1 MGWDRRDAM
10 TLPVSLE
17 ESVSTGCLAVRV
29 AGLTLLAEPC
39 SPGLRLDV
47 GMASKAFL
55 TLEGD
60 PDLSL
65 AVSWRQPGSAG
76 EGRLVFDSGGPWKLF
91 DVDGRRAYRFYDS
104 QLGGRPYKEALL
116 APGGMEGEIF
126 LDPSCFER
134 DQPVHALEFP
144 LDELLF
150 LNMLSAHGGV
160 EMHACG
166 VVAASGEGFLF
177 TGHSGDGKTTT
188 ARLWEQVPGATVL
201 SDDRIVLRRG
211 SRGEWRMYGTPWH
224 GEAALAA
231 NLDTPV
237 TAIFVLG
244 RGSLNRFEELPRPE
258 AMTSLLARCF
268 PPFHDEGGL
277 SSVLA
282 VLDDLTRE
290 VPCRRFAFVPGPEA
304 VAFVTDEV
312 RNGYFHECMAARSG
326 GRGR

>member
-1 MGWDRRDAM
+1 M
-10 TLPVSLE
+10 TFTATLE
-17 ESVSTGCLAVRV
+17 ESVSTGCLAVQV
-29 AGLTLLAEPC
+29 AGLTLLAESR
-39 SPGLRLDV
+39 SPGLRLEV
-47 GMASKAFL
+47 GTASKAFL

-76 EGRLVFDSGGPWKLF
+76 EGRLVFESGGPWKLF

-104 QLGGRPYKEALL
+104 RLGSRPYKEALL
-116 APGGMEGEIF
+116 APDGIEGEIF

-134 DQPVHALEFP
+134 DQPVDALEFP

-166 VVAASGEGFLF
+166 VAAPSGEGYLF

-188 ARLWEQVPGATVL
+188 ARLWEEVPGATIL

-211 SRGEWRMYGTPWH
+211 SGGEWRMHGTPWH

-231 NLDTPV
+231 NVDAPV

-244 RGSLNRFEELPRPE
+244 RGDRNAFEEMPRPE
-258 AMTSLLARCF
+258 AITGLLARCF
-268 PPFHDEGGL
+268 PPFHDERGI

-282 VLDDLTRE
+282 VLDNLTRE
-290 VPCRRFAFVPGPEA
+290 VPCQRFAFVPGPEA
-304 VAFVTDEV
+304 VKFVIDEV
-312 RNGYFHECMAARSG
+312 RNGYSREGMAARSG
-326 GRGR
+326 DRGR